1 MIKYYKTVE
10 NTLIQ
15 MDTFQAGCW
24 VNITN
29 PSPDDLRNFATEND
43 VNESFLMAALDEEE
57 SARIDTEDGDTL
69 IVVDIP
75 VQESDP
81 GSHMLT
87 VTTIPLAVILMNKM
101 IITVCLREDSILQDF
116 IVQRVKDFYT
126 QYKTRFVLQILYR
139 NSTKFLQYL
148 RGIERSSNRLEEGLQ
163 RSMRNKELLEML
175 RLEKSLVYL
184 STSLRA
190 NGIVLEKLMRNPNI
204 KNYPD
209 DADLLEDVIIEN
221 RQAVEMANIYSSI
234 LATTTDSFASIISNN
249 QNNVIKVLTIATI
262 IMTIPTILS
271 GFMGMNVALPIPEE
285 TGFFIIIGLTAALI
299 AAAVALIRWFHL
311 L

>member
-1 MIKYYKTVE
+1 MIKFYKTVE
-10 NTLIQ
+10 NTLTQ
-15 MDTFQAGCW
+15 MEAFQAGCW

-29 PSPDDLRNFATEND
+29 PSPDDLRQFAAEND
-43 VNESFLMAALDEEE
+43 VNEGFLMAALDEEE

-75 VQESDP
+75 VQENDP

-285 TGFFIIIGLTAALI
+285 TGFFIIIGLTALLI

-311 L
+311 F